1 MSTATKLQEIL
12 NLLEDWGHSGV
23 VLDDEDEIAIEE
35 VHNCVSR
42 NLRELRR
49 RRKFRSASVDRVV
62 SKFTQKS
69 G

>member
-1 MSTATKLQEIL
+1 MNTETKLQEVLSLI
-12 NLLEDWGHSGV
+12 EDWGHSGV
-23 VLDDEDEIAIEE
+23 ALDDEDEIAIEE

-42 NLRELRR
+42 TLRELRR
-49 RRKFRSASVDRVV
+49 RRKFKSASVDRVV